1 MEPAQR
7 QRLWTI
13 DYLRAFTAMLGV
25 NIVFITLMAYMTIYA
40 IREFQ
45 VDETAGGIAASAFVA
60 GGALSR
66 ILIGKY
72 LDFVGRKRTLAVTL
86 AVFVVCS
93 LIYPVIDHYGLLVL
107 LRFIHGAAFGIS
119 STVISSVAVTLIP
132 AKRLSEGLGYIS
144 LAGTI
149 ANAIGPFAAIQL
161 HEHASSLWVFGF
173 TTVCAVVSF
182 LAVLPMQIAERK
194 PSPEE
199 YQRRWRLRAFDL
211 VDFKVVPLA
220 IVGLLTTLSFSVVMT
235 YLPSYLMG
243 MNMASTAST
252 FFFIWAMGMF
262 LVRLFAGRIQDRYG
276 ENVVIPAALVSLVA
290 GLVIISVADSLWQFI
305 IAAFLGGLGHGT
317 VLPGL
322 QAVAV
327 KRTTPERIPIAVS
340 THYIAL
346 DSGLAIGPPM
356 LGFIIGLAGYPYLY
370 VAGAGLA
377 LLGLVIYWVA
387 HGKYA
392 RPPATDR
399 QRCRPLMPG
408 KR

>member
-1 MEPAQR
+1 MTPSQG

-13 DYLRAFTAMLGV
+13 DYVRAFTAMLGV
-25 NIVFITLMAYMTIYA
+25 SVVFITLMAYMAIYA

-66 ILIGKY
+66 VLIGKY

-86 AVFVVCS
+86 AVFVICS
-93 LIYPVIDHYGLLVL
+93 LIYPIIDHYGLLVL

-132 AKRLSEGLGYIS
+132 AGRLSEGLGYIS
-144 LAGTI
+144 LAGTV

-161 HEHASSLWVFGF
+161 HQHASSLWVFGF

-182 LAVLPMQIAERK
+182 LAVLPMQIPERQ

-199 YQRRWRLRAFDL
+199 YQRRWRVRASDL
-211 VDFKVVPLA
+211 IDFKAAPVA
-220 IVGLLTTLSFSVVMT
+220 TVGLLTTLSFSVVMT
-235 YLPSYLMG
+235 YLPSYLVG
-243 MNMASTAST
+243 MSMASTASV
-252 FFFIWAMGMF
+252 FFFIWAMGML
-262 LVRLFAGRIQDRYG
+262 LVRLFAGRIQDRHG
-276 ENVVIPAALVSLVA
+276 ENVVIPGALVALIA
-290 GLVIISVADSLWQFI
+290 GLVIISLADSLWQFI

-327 KRTTPERIPIAVS
+327 KRTTPERVPIAVS

-377 LLGLVIYWVA
+377 FLGLVIYWLT
-387 HGKYA
+387 HGRYA
-392 RPPATDR
+392 KVQAASVR
-399 QRCRPLMPG
+399 
-408 KR
+408 K